1 MGNTTHRRPAADIR
15 AAIAA
20 ERRELAAMLDGLS
33 AEEWDAPTLCGGWRV
48 REVAAHMT
56 MGFRYSLSKT
66 AWELIRSRG
75 SLHRMTDRCA
85 RKDSAAHSTRE
96 LAALLRDHADHPWRP
111 PVGGIEAA
119 LGHDVIHGLDI
130 TVALGLDR
138 RVPEDRVRILLE
150 SVNAR
155 TLKFFKAD
163 LGGIELRADDLDWSF
178 GTGTPLSGAAQDLL
192 LLAYGR
198 RLPQDTSA
206 ANQAV
211 ASSLRRCDRVSPRTV
226 TGMPAVQRRQR
237 QAATRSTLRRPGRDR
252 HPGRLRRE
260 GPDRSVRSW
269 EGPRPPVDC
278 DGVPLRQRLT
288 ASAAKVRIDS
298 EARFWF

>member
-1 MGNTTHRRPAADIR
+1 MGNTTYRRPAAEIR

-20 ERRELAAMLDGLS
+20 ERRELAAVLDGLS

-56 MGFRYSLSKT
+56 MGFRYSLSKM
-66 AWELIRSRG
+66 AWQLIRARG

-85 RKDSAAHSTRE
+85 RTDAATHSTRG
-96 LAALLRDHADHPWRP
+96 LAALLSDNADHPWKP

-130 TVALGLDR
+130 TVALGLGR

-150 SVNAR
+150 SVDAR
-155 TLKFFKAD
+155 TLKFFGAD
-163 LGGIELRADDLDWSF
+163 LGGIELRANDLEWSF

-198 RLPQDTSA
+198 RLPPGH
-206 ANQAV
+206 
-211 ASSLRRCDRVSPRTV
+211 LRGDP
-226 TGMPAVQRRQR
+226 
-237 QAATRSTLRRPGRDR
+237 RDR
-252 HPGRLRRE
+252 F
-260 GPDRSVRSW
+260 VAA
-269 EGPRPPVDC
+269 PV
-278 DGVPLRQRLT
+278 
-288 ASAAKVRIDS
+288 A
-298 EARFWF
+298 